1 MFARKLA
8 AGGYDL
14 LLVARREDRLRSL
27 AVELAETYHVSAG
40 VLAAD
45 LAVDADRERVAE
57 RIRSAPDL
65 GLLVNNAGFGTLG
78 FFADSDVESQLQMHR
93 VHVIAALHLT
103 HAALANLIPRGEGG
117 VINVS
122 SVAAFGQSAGSV
134 SYCATKGWMNAF
146 TAGLY
151 AELEVQKSPVKM
163 QALCPGF
170 TLSEFHDTAR
180 IDRSPIPQS
189 LWMTADF
196 VVSESLR
203 GFDAGKLF
211 VIPGWR
217 YKLIVMFMKSL
228 PGWALAKNVGEGGA
242 EVSEAEGVKEQRL
255 KSVPPHFSAHGG
267 TGFRLCTSD
276 KLMLSRSVLSNNE
289 FKSFPP
295 RCRKDGWR
303 RVGRCRT
310 VYPEN

>member
-1 MFARKLA
+1 MAERKLAVITGASSGIGAMFARKLA
-8 AGGYDL
+8 ARGYDL
-14 LLVARREDRLRSL
+14 LLIARREDRLRSL
-27 AVELAETYHVSAG
+27 AAEFAETYHVSTD

-45 LAVDADRERVAE
+45 LAVDADRGKVAE
-57 RIRSAPDL
+57 RIHSSSNL

-93 VHVIAALHLT
+93 LHVIAALHLT
-103 HAALANLIPRGEGG
+103 HAALRNLIARGEGG

-122 SVAAFGQSAGSV
+122 SVAAFGQTAGSV
-134 SYCATKGWMNAF
+134 SYCATKGWMNDF

-217 YKLIVMFMKSL
+217 YKLLVMFMKSL
-228 PGWALAKNVGEGGA
+228 PGWALRKMSARGA
-242 EVSEAEGVKEQRL
+242 QRY
-255 KSVPPHFSAHGG
+255 
-267 TGFRLCTSD
+267 
-276 KLMLSRSVLSNNE
+276 
-289 FKSFPP
+289 
-295 RCRKDGWR
+295 RKQKA
-303 RVGRCRT
+303 
-310 VYPEN
+310 